1 MLEYKELFIGGQ
13 WVRPHAS
20 DLVDVISPFTQE
32 VLGRTPAV
40 SIHEIDSA
48 VSAARSAFDIGEWPH
63 VGIAARA
70 DALRAVRDGL
80 ARRSTDITQI
90 VASEAGL
97 PVKMWARV
105 DIALSIM
112 DYYLDLANE
121 LDESELRHGPT
132 GDVLVHKT
140 PIGVTAAIVPWNA
153 PLNIAVIKMV
163 PALLAGCTVVLKP
176 DPHTPL
182 HSFAL
187 AEVLQEAGLP
197 PGVVNVV
204 PAGREASAELVEHL
218 GVDHVSFTGST
229 AVGRTVGQ
237 VCGRQLKRCTL
248 ELGGKSAAIVLDDV
262 DLQKQLRWLVGTTF
276 MNNGEACVL
285 QSRVLAP
292 RSRYE
297 EVVEA
302 LAAGAAMLKVG
313 DPDDPATDIG
323 PLITAAHRSRVEAMV
338 ERAADSGAKVVTGGA
353 RPSSL
358 PRGWFYEPTVLA
370 DVHNG
375 AEIAQ
380 EEVFGPVV
388 VVIPYDDDDQAVELA
403 NDSPYGLS
411 GTVWTSDHDR
421 GLDVARRVKTGN
433 FGINVFGMDPSAP
446 FGGMKQSGLGR
457 ELGPEGYEEFLN
469 LKSIHLP
476 RKWNGSALADGT
488 N

>member
-13 WVRPHAS
+13 WVRPHVPE
-20 DLVDVISPFTQE
+20 LEDVISPFSE
-32 VLGRTPAV
+32 AVVGRTPSASVHDIDRAV
-40 SIHEIDSA
+40 
-48 VSAARSAFDIGEWPH
+48 VAARSAFDGGEWPKA
-63 VGIAARA
+63 GIEARA
-70 DALRAVRDGL
+70 NALRAVRDGL
-80 ARRSTDITQI
+80 ARRSGDITTT
-90 VASEAGL
+90 VATEAGL

-112 DYYLDLANE
+112 DYYLDMASE
-121 LDESELRHGPT
+121 LTESELRRGPT

-140 PIGVTAAIVPWNA
+140 PVGVTAAIVPWNA
-153 PLNIAVIKMV
+153 PLTIAVIKMV

-182 HSFAL
+182 HTFAL
-187 AEVLQEAGLP
+187 AEVIEQAGLP
-197 PGVVNVV
+197 PGVVNIV

-229 AVGRTVGQ
+229 AVGRAVGR

-248 ELGGKSAAIVLDDV
+248 ELGGKSAAILLDDV
-262 DLQKQLRWLVGTTF
+262 DLPKQLRRLVGTTF

-292 RSRYE
+292 RSRYGE
-297 EVVEA
+297 IVDA
-302 LAAGAAMLKVG
+302 LAAGASMLRLG
-313 DPDDPATDIG
+313 DPNDPDTDIG
-323 PLITAAHRSRVEAMV
+323 PLITSAHRGRVERMV
-338 ERAADSGAKVVTGGA
+338 DRAVDSGAKLVTGGD
-353 RPSSL
+353 RPKT
-358 PRGWFYEPTVLA
+358 PTQGWFYEPTVLA
-370 DVHNG
+370 DVANDD
-375 AEIAQ
+375 EIAQ

-388 VVIPYDDDDQAVELA
+388 VAIPYDDDDHAVELA

-421 GLDVARRVKTGN
+421 GLDIAQRVKTGN
-433 FGINVFGMDPSAP
+433 YGINTFGMDPCAP
-446 FGGMKQSGLGR
+446 FGGMKQSGLGS
-457 ELGPEGYEEFLN
+457 ELGREGFDEFLN

-476 RKWNGSALADGT
+476 RNWHGSAPAHRR